1 MTIAALIAGHAALAS
16 EKTSKRVDID
26 GKTYRVTRSGD
37 TVVVA
42 RKSFLVSYD
51 IGERDAQRRA
61 VLIATGCQIVDELP
75 STDARLR
82 GKLQCPEAAA
92 KPSKRQ

>member
-1 MTIAALIAGHAALAS
+1 MAS
-16 EKTSKRVDID
+16 AKTTKRVDVD
-26 GKTYRVTRSGD
+26 GKIYRVTRTGD
-37 TVVVA
+37 AVVVA
-42 RKSFLVSYD
+42 RKSFIVSYD

-82 GKLQCPEAAA
+82 GKLLCPDGAPTPA
-92 KPSKRQ
+92 KPQ